1 MHLYI
6 ISGILLIVPIVDFA
20 LAAPV
25 QVQEKRQAC
34 PDTDMADIPEYMIT
48 VLGKRG
54 GEIEEAGGEILRIE
68 NWFKTPESSAAAQG
82 SKLSEPGHVSTGA
95 VNAPAPNPGPSTES
109 ARLLTGEPLL
119 SSVRPAWFHPDNKLK
134 FPEGHGSSP
143 NTGPSNPTKEL
154 ETVNTRPSGSGSST
168 ESASL
173 STGKPLLSSVRP
185 AWFHP
190 DNKFLE
196 AHGPPPNTGP
206 PNTGPP
212 NPEKEPEMVN
222 TRPPGPG
229 PSTDPNRE

>member
-6 ISGILLIVPIVDFA
+6 VSGILLIVPIVNFA

-25 QVQEKRQAC
+25 QVQEKRRAC
-34 PDTDMADIPEYMIT
+34 PDTDMADIPEYTIT

-54 GEIEEAGGEILRIE
+54 GEIEEVGNEILRVE
-68 NWFKTPESSAAAQG
+68 DWFKAPESSAAP
-82 SKLSEPGHVSTGA
+82 L
-95 VNAPAPNPGPSTES
+95 TES

-119 SSVRPAWFHPDNKLK
+119 SSVHS
-134 FPEGHGSSP
+134 E
-143 NTGPSNPTKEL
+143 
-154 ETVNTRPSGSGSST
+154 
-168 ESASL
+168 
-173 STGKPLLSSVRP
+173 
-185 AWFHP
+185 WFHP

-206 PNTGPP
+206 PNPFHPDNKFLEAHGPQLNTGPP
-212 NPEKEPEMVN
+212 NPAKELEMVD